1 MRIQNFDKIKEQ
13 LGNIFLYVRREK
25 MMNNKSILFVAL
37 FFFLLLSGR
46 SEPAETKG
54 KVLPP
59 EEGLRQV
66 RVKNVILY
74 PRIRQPIVFLEE
86 VQGKRIIPIWIGPA
100 EAQAILLEMRE
111 IVPPRPMTHDLL
123 RNIIGGLKGRV
134 DRIEITEV
142 KGGTFYAQII
152 LKSSGGSFAIDSRP
166 SDALA
171 LALRTRSPIY
181 ARKAVLTAGIAL
193 TPELKLFRSERVGL
207 VLQKMSLSLA
217 RFFGGGKEGGLLV
230 SQVSKETPASRGGIR
245 RGDVIYEIEG
255 ETISTLDAFER
266 EYNKHRNGMELSI
279 RRGTNG
285 EDIRLQIEFLPISEE
300 GSK

>member
-1 MRIQNFDKIKEQ
+1 
-13 LGNIFLYVRREK
+13 
-25 MMNNKSILFVAL
+25 MNNKSILFIAL
-37 FFFLLLSGR
+37 FCFLLLSGR
-46 SEPAETKG
+46 SELAETKG
-54 KVLPP
+54 QVLPP
-59 EEGLRQV
+59 KGDLRQV
-66 RVKNVILY
+66 RVKNVILD

-100 EAQAILLEMRE
+100 EAQAILMEMKK

-152 LKSSGGSFAIDSRP
+152 LKSSDRSFAIDSRP

-181 ARKAVLTAGIAL
+181 ARQAVLTGGIVL
-193 TPELKLFRSERVGL
+193 IPEPKLFRSERVGL
-207 VLQKMSLSLA
+207 VLQKMNLSLA

-230 SQVSKETPASRGGIR
+230 SQVSEETPASRAGIR

-255 ETISTLDAFER
+255 ETISTLNAFER
-266 EYNKHRNGMELSI
+266 EYKKHWNGMELSI

-285 EDIRLQIEFLPISEE
+285 KDIRLQIGFVPISEE
-300 GSK
+300 GSR